1 MAFTEYNVSEAVGAT
16 EHSFTFDAA
25 YSSASLKTDEGMMQ
39 AQLDVS
45 DMVTGDELQIRV
57 YKKLS
62 SGGSVLLVYQTNL
75 VGPQNPP
82 VFVAPG
88 IFVKHGFDVS
98 CKTIAGGSITVN
110 GAVLVAP
117 V

>member
-1 MAFTEYNVSEAVGAT
+1 MAFIEYNVSEAVGTT
-16 EHSFTFDAA
+16 EHSFTFDAT

-39 AQLDVS
+39 AQLDVA
-45 DMVTGDELQIRV
+45 DMVTGDEVQIRV

-62 SGGSVLLVYQTNL
+62 SGGSVLLAYQTNL

-82 VFVAPG
+82 VFMLPG
-88 IFVKHGFDVS
+88 IFVKHGFDVT
-98 CKTIAGGSITVN
+98 CDAIAGTITINGS
-110 GAVLVAP
+110 VLVAP